1 MARDAPWSLFLSRLW
16 EDPNVAADKL
26 QIMLTMQR
34 ELIVERRRE
43 AFQTAFVES
52 GLIAAQADDGPS
64 RLRRRR

>member
-1 MARDAPWSLFLSRLW
+1 MVRGAPWSLFLSRLW

-43 AFQTAFVES
+43 AFQTAFVE
-52 GLIAAQADDGPS
+52 
-64 RLRRRR
+64 